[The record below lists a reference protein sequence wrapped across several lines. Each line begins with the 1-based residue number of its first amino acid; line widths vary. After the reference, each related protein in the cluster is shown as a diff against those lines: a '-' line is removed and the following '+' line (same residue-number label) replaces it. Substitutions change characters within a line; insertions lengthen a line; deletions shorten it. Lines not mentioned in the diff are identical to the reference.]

1 MRVRVLACGILD
13 GYFHRK
19 KEENEEC
26 VENSSKMAQV
36 IKVADPRVVVEQG
49 VVLNDY
55 EGPLQWE
62 HYKIPASGLSDTQI
76 TFANLVTLGT
86 NRIYNSGF
94 EIEYNLEVTYP
105 ATVTS
110 ADINQYLHLKPFPL
124 SQVSDQIRCNI
135 NGAACVSR
143 PATTM
148 LQRMPYWRQKILD
161 KTCSFVPHE
170 LPPAGKPGITGTTAY
185 GSVAKDAWKTET
197 IPIAGGVDA
206 KADLPD
212 AQKDISVY
220 VPISP
225 YLGDTGDTEYEKK
238 ITMFEKNVIAID
250 HNAANRKIT
259 FTIREPIMCAPFN
272 SRLDNL
278 YQKPLCNITSLDIV
292 YTLNDLRLMLTWN
305 YWQYNMI
312 KISQVPHTQIGI
324 PHTADITAHISSA
337 QLCFDVAS
345 LPAGMTVPPS
355 ITMPYYDYVN
365 YVTDIP
371 GGGHAGHDVE
381 ATSGVY
387 TLSQVPTSIY
397 IFVSENI
404 NFRTTYKNT
413 EQESHSMFPDFA
425 PIKHIELTVGNNT
438 KILDTTSM
446 LDRYKMCLANG
457 LEGVT
462 WHNFSNA
469 QFQTAFRWEKSRHV
483 LRLIPGIDFT
493 IPEQRLVGGTPAD
506 QLVFQARVTADT
518 SGCWS
523 SDPLSLWIMFEYCGV
538 LTIEPVHASI
548 DMIPLKTIPPR
559 GPPQVVASV
568 AATDIHGGGEGTVPR
583 GAGIFDILSA
593 GASLANRGL
602 SWLGRKGVFRSLN
615 KRFGGDD
622 MSDAPPAKVGAGIMA
637 GNQFYD

>member
-1 MRVRVLACGILD
+1 MLTCGIL
-13 GYFHRK
+13 GAYFHRK
-19 KEENEEC
+19 KEECAE
-26 VENSSKMAQV
+26 SIGKMTQV

-94 EIEYNLEVTYP
+94 EVEYNLEVTYP

-110 ADINQYLHLKPFPL
+110 AEINEFLHLKPFPL

-170 LPPAGKPGITGTTAY
+170 LPPAGKPGITGATAY
-185 GSVAKDAWKTET
+185 GTVAKDAWKTET
-197 IPIAGGVDA
+197 INTTTSPVV
-206 KADLPD
+206 ADLPNAD
-212 AQKDISVY
+212 KQISVY
-220 VPISP
+220 VPMSP

-238 ITMFEKNVIAID
+238 ITMFEKNVIAINHD
-250 HNAANRKIT
+250 TGNRKIT
-259 FTIREPIMCAPFN
+259 FTIREPIMCPPFN

-278 YQKPLCNITSLDIV
+278 YQRPLCNITSLDIV

-305 YWQYNMI
+305 YWQYNKL
-312 KISQVPHTQIGI
+312 KISQIPHEELGI
-324 PHTADITAHISSA
+324 AHTADINAHISSA

-371 GGGHAGHDVE
+371 GGGHGSENLEV
-381 ATSGVY
+381 TSGVY
-387 TLSQVPTSIY
+387 TLSQVPTAIY

-413 EQESHSMFPDFA
+413 EKESHSMFPDFA
-425 PIKHIELTVGNNT
+425 PINHIELTVGNNT
-438 KILDTTSM
+438 KILDTTTM

-462 WHNFSNA
+462 WHNFSNP
-469 QFQTAFRWEKSRHV
+469 QFQTGFRWEKSRHV

-493 IPEQRLVGGTPAD
+493 IPEQRLVGGSPAD
-506 QLVFQARVTADT
+506 QLVFQARVTT
-518 SGCWS
+518 NTTGCWS
-523 SDPLSLWIMFEYCGV
+523 TDPLSLWIMFEYCGV

-548 DMIPLKTIPPR
+548 DMIPLKTIPER

-568 AATDIHGGGEGTVPR
+568 AATDIHGGGEGTEPR
-583 GAGIFDILSA
+583 GAGIFDIVNT
-593 GASLANRGL
+593 GVGLAKRGL
-602 SWLGRKGVFRSLN
+602 NWLGRKGVFGWLN
-615 KRFGGDD
+615 KRYGGDD
-622 MSDAPPAKVGAGIMA
+622 MSDAPPAKIGAGLMS
-637 GNQFYD
+637 GQQFYD